1 MLNEEFR
8 EDLHP
13 ISERFLGVFELTFYV
28 NVRSNIV
35 DIKPYAA
42 YSVTDDTWTVTP
54 SMDTVEANP
63 AWLNAV
69 ENDRLMAIDILS
81 KYVSAKNKYEQ
92 ASNDAIKANAR
103 SEMRMAMSQG
113 IAFYDS
119 VHSERSNAFSPSG
132 EGYSDFANYRW
143 QAGKQ
148 SGVIQSLRSLKKEM
162 DAQDEA
168 LNKSKYGVDL
178 PDANTLIRRAA
189 TRRQYQKDLIVAIV
203 MFLDGVLRSE
213 NKTPIYEGVSLYK
226 ALNVNGLVTLACE
239 DQEEAKR
246 WCKEHKL
253 TEIDGFISNKT
264 VGEYEDKDFR
274 KIQHQQASGPL
285 HLIVTADMDLAVK
298 CLENG
303 IKTLLWLHPV
313 YLSAK
318 FRPDG
323 REGRKSWDAVVSEL
337 DRQVQLML
345 EDDRL

>member
-1 MLNEEFR
+1 
-8 EDLHP
+8 
-13 ISERFLGVFELTFYV
+13 
-28 NVRSNIV
+28 
-35 DIKPYAA
+35 
-42 YSVTDDTWTVTP
+42 
-54 SMDTVEANP
+54 
-63 AWLNAV
+63 
-69 ENDRLMAIDILS
+69 
-81 KYVSAKNKYEQ
+81 
-92 ASNDAIKANAR
+92 
-103 SEMRMAMSQG
+103 
-113 IAFYDS
+113 
-119 VHSERSNAFSPSG
+119 
-132 EGYSDFANYRW
+132 
-143 QAGKQ
+143 
-148 SGVIQSLRSLKKEM
+148 
-162 DAQDEA
+162 
-168 LNKSKYGVDL
+168 
-178 PDANTLIRRAA
+178 
-189 TRRQYQKDLIVAIV
+189 